1 MRPAAD
7 TAPSRLLLRGR
18 FATPSLQHSK
28 RKTGLH
34 APPTALAATRTP
46 DRGAGLSTKRPRSA
60 GEARRRH
67 DGQGREARP
76 TARRAARALLSGKWT
91 AGRRSDERAARP
103 GHVKEAPR
111 CVLSTRSPSKPSPRG
126 AVVTDG
132 LGEDQAFMMTRV
144 RRHNRPH
151 DEPRGA
157 VRHMEGATGG
167 LDGGEGVQ
175 TSRRGPR
182 PPPPRNKAVLL
193 GPVLLCLHCF
203 HSGGVLP
210 VSYSGCHLSKGYK
223 VFSKL

>member
-1 MRPAAD
+1 MQRHLYSTRSERLGSTLLPRRSRRQGHLTAARD
-7 TAPSRLLLRGR
+7 SAQNALVPLEKHGGDATAKDGR
-18 FATPSLQHSK
+18 
-28 RKTGLH
+28 R
-34 APPTALAATRTP
+34 
-46 DRGAGLSTKRPRSA
+46 
-60 GEARRRH
+60 
-67 DGQGREARP
+67 GREARP

-167 LDGGEGVQ
+167 SDG
-175 TSRRGPR
+175 RRRRRPDGAGGDPGPPGPFS
-182 PPPPRNKAVLL
+182 PPPAPKE
-193 GPVLLCLHCF
+193 
-203 HSGGVLP
+203 
-210 VSYSGCHLSKGYK
+210 
-223 VFSKL
+223 